1 MKFKIFHQ
9 LGHNDVWSI
18 QSINQENTGDGIIIS
33 PKNRKAKNVEGLG
46 ASIKAKAIFDPQ
58 MFFPRYIVKKMNTY
72 DFYPS
77 LMPGGYDTDR
87 LNEYSPIFMEKCIE
101 FQVRN
106 NFGFL
111 VIPTRFYDNLTNVDE
126 LIEYHNKNFVDPSLT
141 TINNTKTDKEILF
154 QWVLTSNILTNKD
167 YSETLLTWITGI
179 QKIGGVYLI
188 IDPPSRYGQ
197 IDDPKFLYLLM
208 VFVNELFKND
218 LKVVLG
224 YLNSE
229 SLLLSL
235 ANPSIVSIGSAYQNI
250 RRFDPKNFMSDLE
263 QDVKTPTFKMYS
275 PKLLD
280 WFDFPYMELI
290 KERIPDDI
298 TYWGENRYS
307 KIMFDPNYQ
316 GRSIHK
322 VEPHKHYFIEIS
334 KQLRDLSALDG
345 ERRYNRLNDI
355 IESAKSGYEQVRGV
369 NIELG
374 NRDAFL
380 PAWQTAAKSFASEQG
395 WI

>member
-1 MKFKIFHQ
+1 
-9 LGHNDVWSI
+9 
-18 QSINQENTGDGIIIS
+18 
-33 PKNRKAKNVEGLG
+33 
-46 ASIKAKAIFDPQ
+46 
-58 MFFPRYIVKKMNTY
+58 
-72 DFYPS
+72 
-77 LMPGGYDTDR
+77 
-87 LNEYSPIFMEKCIE
+87 
-101 FQVRN
+101 
-106 NFGFL
+106 
-111 VIPTRFYDNLTNVDE
+111 
-126 LIEYHNKNFVDPSLT
+126 
-141 TINNTKTDKEILF
+141 
-154 QWVLTSNILTNKD
+154 
-167 YSETLLTWITGI
+167 
-179 QKIGGVYLI
+179 
-188 IDPPSRYGQ
+188 
-197 IDDPKFLYLLM
+197 
-208 VFVNELFKND
+208 
-218 LKVVLG
+218 
-224 YLNSE
+224 
-229 SLLLSL
+229 
-235 ANPSIVSIGSAYQNI
+235 
-250 RRFDPKNFMSDLE
+250 MSDLE